1 MCGAECECLYVNASA
16 GGINDRCSAI
26 NLFQGQIFRYST
38 HSSKVKEKSFSSG
51 RRKGKVYDSV
61 ALTDEASGAMGI
73 EDNVN
78 QR

>member
-16 GGINDRCSAI
+16 SGINDRCSAI
-26 NLFQGQIFRYST
+26 NLFQGQIF
-38 HSSKVKEKSFSSG
+38 SFSSG

-61 ALTDEASGAMGI
+61 ALTDEASGALGI